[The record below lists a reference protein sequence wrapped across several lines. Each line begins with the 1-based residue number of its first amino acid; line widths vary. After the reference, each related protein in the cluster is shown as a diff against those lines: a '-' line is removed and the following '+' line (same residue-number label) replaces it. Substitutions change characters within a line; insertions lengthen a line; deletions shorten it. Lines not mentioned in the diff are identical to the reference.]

1 MDQNNLQTFMRK
13 VGNLFNNIQ
22 NYIDNFNRLRN
33 KQYIHLKENFY
44 YISKMLIFDIGANI
58 GKYTIQN

>member
-1 MDQNNLQTFMRK
+1 MRK